1 MRALGATALAI
12 ALAIT
17 IAGCKRAPEREPDPI
32 APLRTFE
39 EAARDAADFEK
50 LPASDRAF
58 GPDPYAIA
66 SLPGSRAYAGILRG
80 RDAVVL
86 LDGELREIARA
97 AAPRSPSGLAVREN
111 GEVIATG
118 DAEGAIAVYR
128 ADARAGA
135 IERIAS
141 HAVKGST
148 GLRGAAVQGGAIVAI
163 DERRD
168 VIVARSDRGESSAPT
183 CAGPQRVVA
192 VRGDDR
198 AVLIACLFD
207 HAIAI
212 AEVDGGVIQKPEVIA
227 AHDGPIWSIDAVRSG
242 SEILI
247 AAGGVE
253 DHPLD
258 RREGSF
264 GFIDSFVFV
273 YRLAAAKKKADRAA
287 AINVSEHGVVTP
299 KALHLDVAASK
310 RTVITTAGYGGD
322 VLAEITWEQGP
333 FSGAPRVVTRPVAP
347 GAAAIAPGGEGFV
360 IANPLFDTWMRVG
373 PGDPLIVPAPDQGAR
388 AEGARAPLSRLGEAL
403 FFTKLMAP
411 WNKTDDRLSRFTCE
425 ACHFEGY
432 VDGRTHHTGRGDV
445 RATTKPLLGLFNNR
459 PHFSR
464 ALDPT
469 MAVMV
474 HSEFRVAGAMS
485 GHDPWFAAPVNELP
499 WVRALGVSE
508 PDLDALSLRKALM
521 TFLMAFTHRPNPA
534 AAGRT
539 SLTAEE
545 RRGMNV
551 FAEACAG
558 CHAPRLASDAAASA
572 VPRERWESLVLSR
585 GGPIVWADDVRRR
598 TGVEPYVHEE
608 GARTPS
614 LRRLYKKRPY
624 FTNGA
629 AKTLDDVLAR
639 ARIGPDGFWHDG
651 GGSRDARALSAE
663 ERAALRAWL
672 DLL

>member
-1 MRALGATALAI
+1 MRALGSIAVAIAI
-12 ALAIT
+12 ALG
-17 IAGCKRAPEREPDPI
+17 GCKRAPEREPDPI

-50 LPASDRAF
+50 LPASDRAL

-66 SLPGSRAYAGILRG
+66 RLPGSRAYAGILRG

-86 LDGELREIARA
+86 LDGELREVARA
-97 AAPRSPSGLAVREN
+97 PAPRSPSGLAVRED
-111 GEVIATG
+111 GEVIVTG

-128 ADARAGA
+128 ADGRAGS

-141 HAVKGST
+141 HAVKGSV

-183 CAGPQRVVA
+183 CAGPQRILA

-198 AVLIACLFD
+198 AVVITCLFD
-207 HAIAI
+207 HAIAV
-212 AEVDGGVIQKPEVIA
+212 AQVDGGAIQKPEVIA
-227 AHDGPIWSIDAVRSG
+227 AHDGPIWSVDAVRAG

-247 AAGGVE
+247 AAGGIE

-258 RREGSF
+258 RRQGSF

-273 YRLAAAKKKADRAA
+273 YRLAAGKKQAERAA
-287 AINVSEHGVVTP
+287 AINVSELGVVTP
-299 KALHLDVAASK
+299 KAIHLDVAANGK
-310 RTVITTAGYGGD
+310 TEITTAGYGGD
-322 VLAEITWEQGP
+322 VLAAITWDQGP
-333 FSGAPRVVTRPVAP
+333 FSGAPRVATSPVAP
-347 GAAAIAPGGEGFV
+347 GVASVAPDGEGFV
-360 IANPLFDTWMRVG
+360 IANPLFDTWLRVG
-373 PGDPLIVPAPDQGAR
+373 PGDPLIVPAREDRGAR
-388 AEGARAPLSRLGEAL
+388 FEGARAPLSQLGEAL

-445 RATTKPLLGLFNNR
+445 HATTKPLLGLFNNR

-474 HSEFRVAGAMS
+474 HSEFRVAGALS
-485 GHDPWFAAPVNELP
+485 GHDPWFAAPVGEMP

-521 TFLMAFTHRPNPA
+521 TFLMGFTHRPNPA
-534 AAGRT
+534 ALGRT
-539 SLTAEE
+539 SLTDEE
-545 RRGMNV
+545 RRGMNL
-551 FAEACAG
+551 FAETCAG
-558 CHAPRLASDAAASA
+558 CHAPRLVSDAAASA

-585 GGPIVWADDVRRR
+585 EGPIVWADDVRRR

-639 ARIGPDGFWHDG
+639 ARLGPDGFWHDG
-651 GGSRDARALSAE
+651 GPHDARALDGG